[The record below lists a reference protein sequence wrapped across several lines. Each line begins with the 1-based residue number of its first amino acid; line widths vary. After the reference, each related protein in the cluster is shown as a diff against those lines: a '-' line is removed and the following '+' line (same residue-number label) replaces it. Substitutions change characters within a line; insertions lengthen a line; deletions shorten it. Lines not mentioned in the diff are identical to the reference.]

1 VVLRDLGDEG
11 LDGGEGEVGAV
22 AEDGVTRPGKS
33 HQAGGAARELAGQF
47 LGHGQRADRVVLA
60 GEDQDGAPDSAGQA
74 RGPKLLPGIPGLRSP
89 SASHSRR
96 RSSAQVR
103 MFQDPALPR
112 SLRPWPR
119 KSTGQKH
126 QTTTTHHQG

>member
-33 HQAGGAARELAGQF
+33 HQAGGAARE
-47 LGHGQRADRVVLA
+47 RADWVLLA